1 MTRGFLFRAFTAGL
15 VLHLAGLP
23 ACKRREAAAKAEE
36 APPPL
41 VLKDSSDGLL
51 LTWIDEKGDFH
62 IVEKVK
68 DVPFVG
74 RDAVRVVDP
83 VTYDGTHPDRI
94 FVADLRTTS
103 PDGSYPVKVEA
114 RTTFDSLAETRRSKN
129 GVTLSNTARPNENP
143 PGSPSSGPSQAV
155 ASADPSQL
163 VAGAGPS
170 QVVAGAGPSQVV
182 AGADQ
187 GTAARPT
194 VILYGAS
201 WCGAC
206 HQAAAYL
213 KRKGV
218 AFVEKDIEEDANAA
232 REMQAKLAH
241 AGMHGGSI
249 PVLDVRGKVM
259 IGFNPQ
265 EVDSALGAAL

>member
-1 MTRGFLFRAFTAGL
+1 LL
-15 VLHLAGLP
+15 VWLP
-23 ACKRREAAAKAEE
+23 ACKRHDAPAKVEE
-36 APPPL
+36 APPPP

-62 IVEKVK
+62 IVEKVQE
-68 DVPFVG
+68 VPFVG
-74 RDAVRVVDP
+74 RDVVRVVDP

-94 FVADLRTTS
+94 FVADLRTAG
-103 PDGSYPVKVEA
+103 PDGSYPLKVEDRA
-114 RTTFDSLAETRRSKN
+114 AFDSLAEGRRGKN
-129 GVTLSNTARPNENP
+129 GLTLANATRAPATSI
-143 PGSPSSGPSQAV
+143 PGASGAAAGVAPDVAV
-155 ASADPSQL
+155 AGSDPK
-163 VAGAGPS
+163 A
-170 QVVAGAGPSQVV
+170 
-182 AGADQ
+182 
-187 GTAARPT
+187 AARPA
-194 VILYGAS
+194 VIVYGAS

-249 PVLDVRGKVM
+249 PVLDVRGRVM
-259 IGFNPQ
+259 VGFNPQ
-265 EVDSALGAAL
+265 EVDSALGATL

>member
-1 MTRGFLFRAFTAGL
+1 MC
-15 VLHLAGLP
+15 LH
-23 ACKRREAAAKAEE
+23 
-36 APPPL
+36 
-41 VLKDSSDGLL
+41 
-51 LTWIDEKGDFH
+51 TI
-62 IVEKVK
+62 I
-68 DVPFVG
+68 
-74 RDAVRVVDP
+74 VDP
-83 VTYDGTHPDRI
+83 RDPDRI

-170 QVVAGAGPSQVV
+170 QVVAGA
-182 AGADQ
+182 DQ
-187 GTAARPT
+187 GAAARPT